1 MWRNKS
7 FMCIAIWYDISISR
21 NSKQFL
27 LAVTQSYFSKILFF
41 FLFIISFS
49 KILKYSA
56 GICLLYSLDRNI
68 IFLTNTVFRHWR
80 SQGVLREIQRGWD
93 CTTYF
98 VSLAKS
104 ISHFYIF
111 NQSSIMPSR
120 RTSPLFIYP
129 PRTTSSIHLIF
140 PIDKK
145 FLVNRPQINLLERIN
160 VGNLGSTPYTT
171 PFSCVWLEEF
181 SKEIPRKT
189 IYVFS
194 SCHWNLAEHIHSS
207 SLLILTL
214 HD

>member
-1 MWRNKS
+1 
-7 FMCIAIWYDISISR
+7 MCVAIWYDISISR

-27 LAVTQSYFSKILFF
+27 LPVTQSYFSKIVFFFF
-41 FLFIISFS
+41 FLLFLFRKFWNIPI
-49 KILKYSA
+49 SA

-80 SQGVLREIQRGWD
+80 SQDVLERFNADEIVRP
-93 CTTYF
+93 
-98 VSLAKS
+98 
-104 ISHFYIF
+104 ISYLWLNQFLIF
-111 NQSSIMPSR
+111 IFLINLRSCHR

-145 FLVNRPQINLLERIN
+145 FLVNRPQINLPRTNKRWKSRIHT
-160 VGNLGSTPYTT
+160 VYR
-171 PFSCVWLEEF
+171 PFSRVSFEEF

-194 SCHWNLAEHIHSS
+194 SCHWNLAEHIRSS